1 MFESDQE
8 VEKQVQSSLRIVIKN
23 EGSFELM
30 RHKTH
35 STGTRGI
42 RQRQFQHYIG
52 KYIIM

>member
-8 VEKQVQSSLRIVIKN
+8 VEKQEQSSLRIVIKN

-42 RQRQFQHYIG
+42 RQR
-52 KYIIM
+52 